1 MNKLSK
7 LSINHPVIVIIIF
20 LILTI
25 FFALEIPDIEV
36 DSSLKG
42 LIPGNMTSR
51 INLNKIESIF
61 GGTDA
66 VMIILESD
74 NILNKETLKRAHY
87 FSNELENWEEIDSV
101 NTPFTIQEISG
112 KEGTLNIEDAINQ
125 IPETKQE
132 LANLKEKI
140 KNNELIYG
148 NIISEDF
155 KAMALVG
162 FLKEDIDDNLIFTK
176 VNNLIKSYS
185 GKEKLSLAGMPIIRA
200 EVSKNTQNDMR
211 KLMPLA
217 LLIMLIF
224 LYLCFRQ
231 LRGVILPFLVVLM
244 SIIISMGLIAVLD
257 WKIYLITVIL
267 PMSLIAIANDYGI
280 HIIANYQE
288 EKKIDY
294 RASERS
300 LIKKVISSMGAPII
314 TAGITTIA
322 GMLCLSS
329 HIMIPARELGFLAAA
344 GIAFALV
351 ASITFIPA
359 VMVIL
364 PAAKKY
370 GSEHKIKE
378 SGLEKILNSIAANVS
393 KRPEIIVIV
402 FSLTIIVVSLGIFN
416 LKVDTN
422 PVNYFKERSQVVKST
437 EAANNYFGG
446 VNTISVMA
454 EGDMTDPMTMKKI
467 SDFEQ
472 KLKGHKNIGEVN
484 AISKIIRKFNKELHN
499 GEEKYNIIPQNE
511 NALPQYYML
520 YESSGD
526 LKKLLDFDRKHA
538 LLTAKIPTNSTQDIK
553 EIVNYIRQEINSV
566 SDSPLKLVGGFGDL
580 QSELSDAVV
589 KGQLISLLTAVIVVG
604 IIIMILFQSLTA
616 GFLSVIPL
624 IMAILILFSLM
635 GIFNIELNIA
645 TALLSS
651 VMVGVGV
658 DYTIHFLWRYKEE
671 KKIYNSKIAVKRTIK
686 TTGRGIIFNALSVVV
701 GFSALMFS
709 DFLPVKFFGFLVVV
723 SIAACLSGALI
734 FLPAVCIIFE
744 PKFLES
750 KKESFNCKEFEL
762 EEESA

>member
-1 MNKLSK
+1 
-7 LSINHPVIVIIIF
+7 
-20 LILTI
+20 
-25 FFALEIPDIEV
+25 
-36 DSSLKG
+36 
-42 LIPGNMTSR
+42 
-51 INLNKIESIF
+51 
-61 GGTDA
+61 
-66 VMIILESD
+66 MIILESD

-125 IPETKQE
+125 IPETKKE
-132 LANLKEKI
+132 LANLEEKI

-148 NIISEDF
+148 NIISDDF

-162 FLKEDIDDNLIFTK
+162 FLKEDIDDNLILAK
-176 VNNLIKSYS
+176 VNNLIKTYS
-185 GKEKLSLAGMPIIRA
+185 GKEKISLAGMPIIRA

-211 KLMPLA
+211 KLMPFA

-280 HIIANYQE
+280 HIIAHYQE

-300 LIKKVISSMGAPII
+300 LIKRVISSMGAPII

-344 GIAFALV
+344 GIAFALL

-370 GSEHKIKE
+370 DSKHKIKE
-378 SGLEKILNSIAANVS
+378 SGLEKILNSIAAYVS
-393 KRPEIIVIV
+393 KSPEIIVIV

-422 PVNYFKERSQVVKST
+422 PVNYFKERSEVVKST

-446 VNTISVMA
+446 ANTISVMA

-499 GEEKYNIIPQNE
+499 GEEKYNIIPQNK

-658 DYTIHFLWRYKEE
+658 DYTIHFLWRYREE

-723 SIAACLSGALI
+723 SIAACLLGALI

-750 KKESFNCKEFEL
+750 KKESYNCKEFEL

>member
-446 VNTISVMA
+446 ANTISVMA

>member
-1 MNKLSK
+1 VNKLSK

>member
-1 MNKLSK
+1 VNKLSK
-7 LSINHPVIVIIIF
+7 FSINHPVIVIIIF

-42 LIPGNMTSR
+42 LIPDNMTSR
-51 INLNKIESIF
+51 INLDKIEAIF

-125 IPETKQE
+125 IPETKKE
-132 LANLKEKI
+132 LANLEEKI

-148 NIISEDF
+148 NIISDDF

-162 FLKEDIDDNLIFTK
+162 FLKEDIDDNLILAK
-176 VNNLIKSYS
+176 VNNLIKTYS
-185 GKEKLSLAGMPIIRA
+185 GKEKISLAGMPIIRA

-211 KLMPLA
+211 KLMPFA

-280 HIIANYQE
+280 HIIAHYQE

-300 LIKKVISSMGAPII
+300 LIKRVISSMGAPII

-344 GIAFALV
+344 GIAFALL

-370 GSEHKIKE
+370 DSKHKIKE
-378 SGLEKILNSIAANVS
+378 SGLEKILNSIAAYVS
-393 KRPEIIVIV
+393 KSPEIIVIV

-422 PVNYFKERSQVVKST
+422 PVNYFKERSEVVKST

-446 VNTISVMA
+446 ANTISVMA

-499 GEEKYNIIPQNE
+499 GEEKYNIIPQNK

-658 DYTIHFLWRYKEE
+658 DYTIHFLWRYREE

-723 SIAACLSGALI
+723 SIAACLLGALI

-750 KKESFNCKEFEL
+750 KKESYNCKEFEL

>member
-1 MNKLSK
+1 
-7 LSINHPVIVIIIF
+7 
-20 LILTI
+20 
-25 FFALEIPDIEV
+25 
-36 DSSLKG
+36 
-42 LIPGNMTSR
+42 
-51 INLNKIESIF
+51 
-61 GGTDA
+61 
-66 VMIILESD
+66 
-74 NILNKETLKRAHY
+74 
-87 FSNELENWEEIDSV
+87 
-101 NTPFTIQEISG
+101 
-112 KEGTLNIEDAINQ
+112 
-125 IPETKQE
+125 
-132 LANLKEKI
+132 
-140 KNNELIYG
+140 
-148 NIISEDF
+148 
-155 KAMALVG
+155 
-162 FLKEDIDDNLIFTK
+162 
-176 VNNLIKSYS
+176 
-185 GKEKLSLAGMPIIRA
+185 
-200 EVSKNTQNDMR
+200 
-211 KLMPLA
+211 
-217 LLIMLIF
+217 
-224 LYLCFRQ
+224 
-231 LRGVILPFLVVLM
+231 
-244 SIIISMGLIAVLD
+244 
-257 WKIYLITVIL
+257 
-267 PMSLIAIANDYGI
+267 
-280 HIIANYQE
+280 
-288 EKKIDY
+288 
-294 RASERS
+294 
-300 LIKKVISSMGAPII
+300 
-314 TAGITTIA
+314 
-322 GMLCLSS
+322 
-329 HIMIPARELGFLAAA
+329 
-344 GIAFALV
+344 
-351 ASITFIPA
+351 
-359 VMVIL
+359 
-364 PAAKKY
+364 
-370 GSEHKIKE
+370 
-378 SGLEKILNSIAANVS
+378 
-393 KRPEIIVIV
+393 
-402 FSLTIIVVSLGIFN
+402 
-416 LKVDTN
+416 
-422 PVNYFKERSQVVKST
+422 
-437 EAANNYFGG
+437 
-446 VNTISVMA
+446 
-454 EGDMTDPMTMKKI
+454 MTMKKI

-499 GEEKYNIIPQNE
+499 GEEKYNIIPQNK

-658 DYTIHFLWRYKEE
+658 DYTIHFLWRYREE

-723 SIAACLSGALI
+723 SIAACLLGALI

-750 KKESFNCKEFEL
+750 KKESYNCKEFEL

>member
-7 LSINHPVIVIIIF
+7 FSINHPVIVIIIF

-446 VNTISVMA
+446 ANTISVMA

-499 GEEKYNIIPQNE
+499 GEEKYNIIPQNK

-750 KKESFNCKEFEL
+750 KKESFNFKKFEL